1 MRYLKR
7 FNEGLQLKET
17 EELMDFTENCLAFL
31 LDEGF
36 QLELVDRYGRNPND
50 PSFEEDTEYYWI
62 DLYGPTTRQAGQFV
76 QQTDDNRN
84 FNWDEV
90 KDYYIPFISLMN
102 NRYNLVENE
111 RSYKGDLVYFKV
123 QTGRRF
129 DEHSFFN
136 FTVEEIMNDN
146 VTIPKN
152 DFSYE
157 DNIFCI
163 SIKISGKL

>member
-7 FNEGLQLKET
+7 FNEGLQLKEA
-17 EELMDFTENCLAFL
+17 EELMDFAENCLAFL

-36 QLELVDRYGRNPND
+36 QLELVDRYGRDPND
-50 PSFEEDTEYYWI
+50 PSFDEDTEYYWI
-62 DLYGPTTRQAGQFV
+62 DLYGPIN
-76 QQTDDNRN
+76 DEDNTRN

-90 KDYYIPFISLMN
+90 KDYYIPFISLIN
-102 NRYNLVENE
+102 NRYRLVENE
-111 RSYKGDLVYFKV
+111 RAYKGDLVYFKV

-136 FTVEEIMNDN
+136 FTVEEIMNDK